1 MTRRSF
7 VLATA
12 ATMMA
17 GAIGAAPARAADT
30 TYPSKPIQVILP
42 FAPGGPTDVVGRTI
56 ATEMGQI
63 LGQPLVIETRPG
75 ASGTIGTAAVARAPA
90 DGYTL
95 LMNASVQ
102 VIYPGQFKSLSFDP
116 MGDFTA
122 VGVLGTVPM
131 VAIVP
136 PDSPYNS
143 FAEVIAAAKDKP
155 GALAF
160 ASPGVATLPHLVGEL
175 VNTST
180 GAKLEH
186 VGYRGSNPALTDVAG
201 GHVQL
206 MYAPLAPA
214 IPLIQAGRV
223 KPLAVTTGER
233 LKDLPNV
240 PTIAETVLPGFDIV
254 TWYGVWAPKGTPEAV
269 VEKLNQAMIQASS
282 SPRVAETLAA
292 QGTIP
297 SQLTAAQTQAFA
309 VEENQRWLKVMQDAG
324 IQPE

>member
-1 MTRRSF
+1 MTRRF
-7 VLATA
+7 FALTA
-12 ATMMA
+12 AATVVA
-17 GAIGAAPARAADT
+17 SLLGASPARADAN
-30 TYPSKPIQVILP
+30 YPNKPIQVILP
-42 FAPGGPTDVVGRTI
+42 FAPGGPTDVVGRVI

-75 ASGTIGTAAVARAPA
+75 ASGTIGAAAVARAPA
-90 DGYTL
+90 DGYQL

-102 VIYPGQFKSLSFDP
+102 VIYPGQFKTLTFDP

-136 PDSPYNS
+136 PDSPYAS
-143 FAEVIAAAKDKP
+143 FQDIIQAAKDKP

-214 IPLIQAGRV
+214 MPLIQAGRV

-254 TWYGVWAPKGTPEAV
+254 TWYGLWAPKGTPEAV
-269 VEKLNQAMIQASS
+269 VEKLNQAMVKASS
-282 SPRVAETLAA
+282 SAKVAETLAA

-297 SQLTAAQTQAFA
+297 SRLTHQETQAFA
-309 VEENQRWLKVMQDAG
+309 QEENQRWIKVMQDAG